1 MILIIIKYS
10 ELNMVINIIAYKL
23 LQIFNLIKLFNLL
36 SINFNN

>member
-1 MILIIIKYS
+1 MILIMIKYS
-10 ELNMVINIIAYKL
+10 ELHMMINIIAYKL

>member
-10 ELNMVINIIAYKL
+10 ELNMMINIIAYKL